1 MKKALSILL
10 LAAGCSS
17 PGGAAAGQGDLEFE
31 KFVATQLAFDPALL
45 RGGQRVLYA
54 VRQQGATTPEYYQWA
69 AVGEDAQGLWIE
81 NKVPHPPTDMVKKYK
96 MDRTGKLLEYWAGP
110 PGGVPAQLFPKPG
123 TSAPPQPRRDSSG
136 AQPKSTEAPDSI
148 IVAGKTYACT
158 KVTTELSYANGRK
171 STMVNWM
178 SKDVPFAG
186 QRTHGGLVKREFG
199 RITMEL
205 VDSGDKGARPEL
217 VIPPAEK

>member
-1 MKKALSILL
+1 MKKAFALLL

-17 PGGAAAGQGDLEFE
+17 SSKPADEAADLEFE

-45 RGGQRVLYA
+45 RGGQRVLYT
-54 VRQQGATTPEYYQWA
+54 VKQQGSVVVEYFQWA
-69 AVGEDAQGLWIE
+69 AVAEDAGGIWIE

-110 PGGVPAQLFPKPG
+110 PGGSPAKLYPKPG
-123 TSAPPQPRRDSSG
+123 ASEPPPVRRDSSA
-136 AQPKSTEAPDSI
+136 AQPKVKEEPDTLLI
-148 IVAGKTYACT
+148 GGKAYACT
-158 KVTTELSYANGRK
+158 KVTTELTYAGGRK

-186 QRTHGGLVKREFG
+186 QLTHGGLVKRQFG

-205 VDSGDKGARPEL
+205 VDYGAQGARPEL
-217 VIPPAEK
+217 AIPAK